1 MLQEE
6 HRVEWTQS
14 SIRQRCTNIRN
25 SGSVLKGW
33 STYMYMYFWVKKKPM
48 FVNQHKDISRELM
61 FDLMLLK
68 SQNKWTNYHKLLKF
82 STVFYK
88 NIVCICAKKWAFYWM
103 IWICWV
109 NSCWLCIMFLFS
121 SLFVHPKNAS
131 ILHIKD
137 DCM

>member
-1 MLQEE
+1 MNTVIYKAKMHQYQKF
-6 HRVEWTQS
+6 RF
-14 SIRQRCTNIRN
+14 C
-25 SGSVLKGW
+25 
-33 STYMYMYFWVKKKPM
+33 VKRLEYLHVHVFLSEKKPM

-61 FDLMLLK
+61 FDLMSLK
-68 SQNKWTNYHKLLKF
+68 SQNKWTNYHKLA
-82 STVFYK
+82 VIIFYSFLQK
-88 NIVCICAKKWAFYWM
+88 YSLYLCKKWAFYWM